1 MNQPIEQMIKDYIA
15 ENILFTDNGFP
26 YSEDT
31 SFLENGIVDSM
42 NVMEIVAYVEETFGV
57 QVEDREIV
65 PANFDSVKNLAN
77 YLRMKGVNSSR

>member
-1 MNQPIEQMIKDYIA
+1 MNQQIEQKIKNFIA
-15 ENILFTDNGFP
+15 ENILFTNDGYP
-26 YSEDT
+26 YSEET

-57 QVEDREIV
+57 RVEDREII

-77 YLRMKGVNSSR
+77 YLRMKGVVSQ